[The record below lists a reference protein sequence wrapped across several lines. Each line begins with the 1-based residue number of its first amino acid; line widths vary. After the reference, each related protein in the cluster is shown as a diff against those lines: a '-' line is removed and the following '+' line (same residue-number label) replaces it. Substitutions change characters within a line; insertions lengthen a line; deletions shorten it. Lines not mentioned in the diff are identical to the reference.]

1 MLNKLIQDALENE
14 CDFGARL
21 SPKICV
27 VGCGGGGSNSVH
39 RMNRVGLDGADTF
52 VINTDKFHMSKVTAQ
67 KKLLIGD
74 YATNGYGTGG
84 DPAIGEKVAYDA
96 LDKIE
101 ALVRD
106 YDIVFVTAGMGGG
119 TGTGTAPVVAE
130 AARKHGA
137 ISVALVTI
145 PFDIEKGRS
154 RIALQGIAKLR
165 ERAHSTI
172 ILDNNRL
179 LKIVPKLPVE
189 QAFMVMDQLIV
200 EVVKG
205 VTETICETS
214 MINLDFADFR
224 TVMLKGGAST
234 VLYGENDDS
243 EKVVTEAIGNPLL
256 DIDFEGATGAMIHL
270 TGGPSLSLRKAYEV
284 FNGITNRLGDAAHI
298 KLGARIDPDIGDGI
312 KLMAI
317 VTGVRTPGA
326 DTSQSHCA
334 SLGGI
339 DEVGYRVPSYGISGA
354 LG

>member
-1 MLNKLIQDALENE
+1 MLNKLIQEALESE
-14 CDFGARL
+14 RDFEAHL
-21 SPKICV
+21 APKICV

-39 RMNRVGLDGADTF
+39 RMNRVGLAGADTI
-52 VINTDKFHMSKVTAQ
+52 VINTDKFHMSRVNSQ

-74 YATNGYGTGG
+74 HTTNGYGTGG
-84 DPAIGEKVAYDA
+84 DATLGEKVAYDSM
-96 LDKIE
+96 DKIE

-154 RIALQGIAKLR
+154 RIAVEGIAKLR

-224 TVMLKGGAST
+224 TMMLKGGAST
-234 VLYGENDDS
+234 VLYGESEDA
-243 EKVVTEAIGNPLL
+243 EKVVREAISNPLL
-256 DIDFEGATGAMIHL
+256 DIDFEGATGAMIHV
-270 TGGPSLSLRKAYEV
+270 TGGPSLSLKRAYEV
-284 FNGITNRLGDAAHI
+284 FNGITKELGDSAHI
-298 KLGARIDPDIGDGI
+298 KLGARIDPNIGNSI

-326 DTSQSHCA
+326 IAQRVSS
-334 SLGGI
+334 GGI
-339 DEVGYRVPSYGISGA
+339 DEVGYRTPSYGLAGA

>member
-1 MLNKLIQDALENE
+1 MLNKLIQDALGCERDIE
-14 CDFGARL
+14 AHL
-21 SPKICV
+21 APKICV

-39 RMNRVGLDGADTF
+39 RMNRVGLAGADTI
-52 VINTDKFHMSKVTAQ
+52 VINTDKFHMSKVNAQ

-74 YATNGYGTGG
+74 HVTNGYGTGG
-84 DPAIGEKVAYDA
+84 DASIGEKVAYDH

-119 TGTGTAPVVAE
+119 TGTGAAPVVAE

-145 PFDIEKGRS
+145 PFDIEKSRS
-154 RIALQGIAKLR
+154 RVAVQGLAKLR

-224 TVMLKGGAST
+224 TMMLKGGAST
-234 VLYGENDDS
+234 VLYGENEDA
-243 EKVVTEAIGNPLL
+243 EKVVLEAINNPLL
-256 DIDFEGATGAMIHL
+256 DIDFEGATGAMIHV
-270 TGGPSLSLRKAYEV
+270 TGGPTLSLKKAYAV
-284 FNGITNRLGDAAHI
+284 FNGVTNKLGDSAHI
-298 KLGARIDPDIGDGI
+298 KLGARIDPDIGSNI

-317 VTGVRTPGA
+317 VTGVRTPGMVA
-326 DTSQSHCA
+326 QCITPGD
-334 SLGGI
+334 I
-339 DEVGYRVPSYGISGA
+339 DEVAYRTPPYGFAGA

>member
-1 MLNKLIQDALENE
+1 MLNRIIQDALEND
-14 CDFGARL
+14 CDLEARL

-39 RMNRVGLDGADTF
+39 RMTRAGLVADTI
-52 VINTDKFHMSKVTAQ
+52 VINTDKFHMSRVNAG

-74 YATNGYGTGG
+74 HVTNGYGTGG
-84 DPAIGEKVAYDA
+84 DPVIGEKVAYDC

-101 ALVRD
+101 VLVRD

-119 TGTGTAPVVAE
+119 TGTGVAPVVAE

-145 PFDIEKGRS
+145 PFDIEKGRA
-154 RIALQGIAKLR
+154 RVAMEGIAKLR

-224 TVMLKGGAST
+224 TMMLKGGAST
-234 VLYGENDDS
+234 VLYGES
-243 EKVVTEAIGNPLL
+243 EDAQKVVLEAISNPLL
-256 DIDFEGATGAMIHL
+256 DIDFEGATGAMIHV
-270 TGGPSLSLRKAYEV
+270 TGGPSLSLKRAYEV
-284 FNGITNRLGDAAHI
+284 FNGVTNRLGDTANI
-298 KLGARIDPDIGDGI
+298 KLGARIDPDAGSNI

-317 VTGVRTPGA
+317 VTGIRTPGA
-326 DTSQSHCA
+326 APHSSHI
-334 SLGGI
+334 GI
-339 DEVGYRVPSYGISGA
+339 EEVGYRPPSYGLAGA

>member
-1 MLNKLIQDALENE
+1 MLDKMIRDALENE
-14 CDFGARL
+14 SDFEARL

-39 RMNRVGLDGADTF
+39 RMNRVGLEGVDSI
-52 VINTDKFHMSKVTAQ
+52 VINTDQFHLSRVNAN

-74 YATNGYGTGG
+74 RSTNGYGTGG

-96 LDKIE
+96 LDRIE

-119 TGTGTAPVVAE
+119 TGTGAAPVVAE

-154 RIALQGIAKLR
+154 RVAMRGIAKLR

-214 MINLDFADFR
+214 MINLDFSDFR
-224 TVMLKGGAST
+224 MMMLKGGAST
-234 VLYGENDDS
+234 ILYGENDDA
-243 EKVVTEAIGNPLL
+243 EKVVFEALSNPLL
-256 DIDFEGATGAMIHL
+256 DFDFEGATGAMIHV
-270 TGGPSLSLRKAYEV
+270 TGGPHLSLKKAYEV
-284 FNGITNRLGDAAHI
+284 FNGVTDRLSDSAHI
-298 KLGARIDPDIGDGI
+298 KLGARIDPEIGNGI

-317 VTGVRTPGA
+317 VTGVKTPLTDG
-326 DTSQSHCA
+326 SH
-334 SLGGI
+334 SSSIGI
-339 DEVGYRVPSYGISGA
+339 DEVGYRAASYGLAGA

>member
-1 MLNKLIQDALENE
+1 MLNRLIQDALENE
-14 CDFGARL
+14 CDIEARL
-21 SPKICV
+21 SPRICV

-39 RMNRVGLDGADTF
+39 RMNRAGLDGADTI
-52 VINTDKFHMSKVTAQ
+52 VINTDRFHMAKVDAKT
-67 KKLLIGD
+67 KLLIGD
-74 YATNGYGTGG
+74 HATNGYGTGG
-84 DPAIGEKVAYDA
+84 DPVIGEKVAYDSM
-96 LDKIE
+96 DKIE

-119 TGTGTAPVVAE
+119 TGTGAAPVVAE

-154 RIALQGIAKLR
+154 RVAIQGLAKLR

-179 LKIVPKLPVE
+179 LKIVPKLPIE

-224 TVMLKGGAST
+224 AMMLKGGAST
-234 VLYGENDDS
+234 VLYGENDDA
-243 EKVVTEAIGNPLL
+243 EKVVHEAISNPLL
-256 DIDFEGATGAMIHL
+256 DIDFEGATGAMIHV
-270 TGGPSLSLRKAYEV
+270 TGGPSLSLKKAYEV
-284 FNGITNRLGDAAHI
+284 FNGITNKLSDTAHI
-298 KLGARIDPDIGDGI
+298 KLGARIDPDIGSGI

-317 VTGVRTPGA
+317 VTGVKTPGA
-326 DTSQSHCA
+326 PVSHTSA
-334 SLGGI
+334 GGI
-339 DEVGYRVPSYGISGA
+339 DDVGYCRTASVGLAGV

>member
-14 CDFGARL
+14 CDFEAHLAPR
-21 SPKICV
+21 ICV

-39 RMNRVGLDGADTF
+39 RMNRAGLCGADTI
-52 VINTDKFHMSKVTAQ
+52 VINTDKFHLSRVTAG

-74 YATNGYGTGG
+74 YATNGYGAGG
-84 DPAIGEKVAYDA
+84 DPSIGEKVAYDA

-137 ISVALVTI
+137 ISVSLVTI

-154 RIALQGIAKLR
+154 RIAMEGIAKLR

-224 TVMLKGGAST
+224 AVMLKGGAST
-234 VLYGENDDS
+234 VLYGESDDA
-243 EKVVTEAIGNPLL
+243 ETVVLEALSNPLL
-256 DIDFEGATGAMIHL
+256 DIDFEGATGAMIHV
-270 TGGPSLSLRKAYEV
+270 TGGPSLSLKKTYEV
-284 FNGITNRLGDAAHI
+284 FNGVTNRLGDGAHI
-298 KLGARIDPDIGDGI
+298 KLGARIDPDIGSGI

-317 VTGVRTPGA
+317 VTGVRTRGQVPQ
-326 DTSQSHCA
+326 QSM

-339 DEVGYRVPSYGISGA
+339 DEVGYRAPSYGISGA

>member
-1 MLNKLIQDALENE
+1 MLNKMIQEALENE
-14 CDFGARL
+14 TDFEARL

-39 RMNRVGLDGADTF
+39 RMNRVGLEGVDTI
-52 VINTDKFHMSKVTAQ
+52 VINTDQFHLSRVNAK

-74 YATNGYGTGG
+74 HSTNGYGTGG
-84 DPAIGEKVAYDA
+84 DSALGEKVAYDA

-119 TGTGTAPVVAE
+119 TGTGAAPVVAE

-145 PFDIEKGRS
+145 PFDIEKGRA
-154 RIALQGIAKLR
+154 RVAMEGIAKLR

-224 TVMLKGGAST
+224 TMMLKGGAST
-234 VLYGENDDS
+234 ILYGENDDA
-243 EKVVTEAIGNPLL
+243 EKVVLEALSNPLL
-256 DIDFEGATGAMIHL
+256 DFEFEGATGAMIHV
-270 TGGPSLSLRKAYEV
+270 TGGPSLSLKKAYEV
-284 FNGITNRLGDAAHI
+284 FNGVTNRLSDSAHI
-298 KLGARIDPDIGDGI
+298 KLGARIDPDIGSSI

-317 VTGVRTPGA
+317 VTGVKTRG
-326 DTSQSHCA
+326 SIA
-334 SLGGI
+334 SYVSSGGI
-339 DEVGYRVPSYGISGA
+339 DEVGYRAPSYGLAGA